1 MSFMQSYKRL
11 DNLCK
16 DLFRS
21 SQGVTSYIEAME
33 KCRRGAKVISRWQ
46 TDYLQLKHY
55 RYIRNRIAHDNNAD
69 ESLLCKKE
77 DARWIDGFY
86 NRIING
92 QDPLTL
98 YRKKPIASQKRKKSK
113 NNPSGVTDKKAKG
126 FLLLLLALLTLT
138 LILLIAETTYK

>member
-46 TDYLQLKHY
+46 TDYIQLKHY

-98 YRKKPIASQKRKKSK
+98 YSKKPIASQKRKKSK
-113 NNPSGVTDKKAKG
+113 NNPSGVTDK
-126 FLLLLLALLTLT
+126 
-138 LILLIAETTYK
+138 

>member
-1 MSFMQSYKRL
+1 
-11 DNLCK
+11 
-16 DLFRS
+16 
-21 SQGVTSYIEAME
+21 ME
-33 KCRRGAKVISRWQ
+33 KCRRGANAIAQWK
-46 TDYLQLKHY
+46 TDYLKLKHY

-138 LILLIAETTYK
+138 LILLIAETAYK

>member
-33 KCRRGAKVISRWQ
+33 KCRRGANAIAQWK
-46 TDYLQLKHY
+46 TDYLKLKHY

-98 YRKKPIASQKRKKSK
+98 YRKKPIASQKRKKS
-113 NNPSGVTDKKAKG
+113 NNTPSAVTDKKAKG